1 MKFTSLGL
9 SADILRA
16 ITAQGYETPTP
27 IQQQAIPAALAG
39 RDLMAAAQ
47 TGTGKTAAFTLPML
61 HKLTELPAGPVRKV
75 HALVLTPTRELAN
88 QVSESVRDYG
98 KFIALRSTVVFGGV
112 NINPQMKTLRNGVD
126 ILVAT
131 PGRLIDHLTRRTV
144 DLSQVK
150 ILVLD
155 EADRML
161 DMGFL
166 PAIERILALLPK
178 QRQTMMFSATFS
190 PTIKKLAARFLNNP
204 LSIEVAQPNTAAS
217 TVTQMAYRVDS
228 ARKREMLAHMIG
240 SQNLQQVL
248 VFARTKRGADR
259 LAKHLE
265 QDGISAD
272 SIHGDKSQGAR
283 NRALNDFKRNNIR
296 ALVATDVAA
305 RGIDIDQLSHV
316 INYELPDD
324 IENYVHRIGRTGRAG
339 NEGTAISLIGADEH
353 GQFRAI
359 ERLLNKKIN
368 LDVMAGYEP
377 TQHETSDK
385 PRPRHNQSRRTPS
398 REFSGRGKQQ
408 AHGHRKA
415 RREGGFS
422 RSA

>member
-16 ITAQGYETPTP
+16 VSAQGYETPTP

-61 HKLTELPAGPVRKV
+61 HKLAELPAGPVRKV

-98 KFIALRSTVVFGGV
+98 KFISLRSTVVFGGV
-112 NINPQMKTLRNGVD
+112 NINPQMKTLRQGVD

-150 ILVLD
+150 VLVLD

-190 PTIKKLAARFLNNP
+190 PTIKKLATRFLNNP
-204 LSIEVAQPNTAAS
+204 LSIEVAQANSAAS

-283 NRALNDFKRNNIR
+283 NRALSDFKRNNIR

-368 LDVMAGYEP
+368 LDVMTGYEP
-377 TQHETSDK
+377 TQRETSDK
-385 PRPRHNQSRRTPS
+385 PRPRNNQSRRTPS
-398 REFSGRGKQQ
+398 RDFSGRGKQQ

>member
-9 SADILRA
+9 SAEVLRA
-16 ITAQGYETPTP
+16 VVAKGYENPTP
-27 IQQQAIPAALAG
+27 IQLQAIPAALAG

-47 TGTGKTAAFTLPML
+47 TGTGKTAAFTLPLL
-61 HKLTELPAGPVRKV
+61 HKLAELPTGPVRKV
-75 HALVLTPTRELAN
+75 HALILTPTRELAG

-98 KFIALRSTVVFGGV
+98 KFLSLRSTVVFGGV

-150 ILVLD
+150 VLVLD

-190 PTIKKLAARFLNNP
+190 PTIKKLAAKFLHNP
-204 LSIEVAQPNTAAS
+204 LSIEVAQPNAAAS
-217 TVTQMAYRVDS
+217 TVTQLAYRVDS
-228 ARKREMLAHMIG
+228 SRKREMLAHMIG

-259 LAKHLE
+259 LAKHLIA
-265 QDGISAD
+265 DGIEAD

-283 NRALNDFKRNNIR
+283 NRALSDFKRNNIR

-305 RGIDIDQLSHV
+305 RGIDISQLSHV

-339 NEGTAISLIGADEH
+339 NEGTAISLIAADEQ

-359 ERLLNKKIN
+359 ERLLNTKIN
-368 LDVMAGYEP
+368 LDVMSGYEP
-377 TQHETSDK
+377 TQHAVTEA
-385 PRPRHNQSRRTPS
+385 RPRHNQARRTPS
-398 REFSGRGKQQ
+398 REFSGRGKPQ
-408 AHGHRKA
+408 AHGHRKS
-415 RREGGFS
+415 RREGFS